1 MVEERQDVGAT
12 DPQAAIAPED
22 HVDAHRQEQPDR
34 RDTVEQIARWALLA
48 PLMTVL
54 FDPERAAAGA
64 ESAVF

>member
-1 MVEERQDVGAT
+1 MVEGRQDVGAA
-12 DPQAAIAPED
+12 DPQAAAAAED
-22 HVDAHRQEQPDR
+22 HVDANRQEQPDR
-34 RDTVEQIARWALLA
+34 RETVEQIARWALLA

>member
-1 MVEERQDVGAT
+1 MGTAVASSNPEIPPSDDRPDQERLE
-12 DPQAAIAPED
+12 QA
-22 HVDAHRQEQPDR
+22 DR
-34 RDTVEQIARWALLA
+34 RDTVEQMAKWALLA

>member
-1 MVEERQDVGAT
+1 MDPTEPELSPLT
-12 DPQAAIAPED
+12 DDESGQAQSDCA
-22 HVDAHRQEQPDR
+22 DR
-34 RDTVEQIARWALLA
+34 RDTVEQMAKWALLA

>member
-1 MVEERQDVGAT
+1 MGAADPRSAAAPEEHVGA
-12 DPQAAIAPED
+12 D
-22 HVDAHRQEQPDR
+22 RQEQPDR
-34 RDTVEQIARWALLA
+34 RETVEQIARWALLA